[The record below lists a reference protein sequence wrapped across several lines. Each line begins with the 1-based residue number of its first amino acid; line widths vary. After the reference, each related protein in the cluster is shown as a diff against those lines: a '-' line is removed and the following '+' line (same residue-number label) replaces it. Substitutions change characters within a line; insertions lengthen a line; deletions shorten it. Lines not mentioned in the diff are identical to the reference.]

1 MLVLLLVAAYAL
13 AEVLIRDYATDRV
26 KSQVAR
32 GLALDSEDDVGVQ
45 FAGSLVLQAL
55 LGSLSQADVTVDD
68 ASFGPLTGDLVIRAS
83 GVPID
88 STQPVEQLD
97 VRMTVSEQNVQ
108 ELAEYITAVQLAE
121 ISLDEPEILVTTE
134 FSLLAVTVP
143 VQLGLE
149 PSAVNGALAFTPASV
164 ELAGRRITA
173 DDLRQSEFGGLAG
186 PLLEQR
192 EVCIAEYLPESL
204 ELQEVEVAGERLEAS
219 FTGTSVLLTE
229 AELTAVGSC
238 A

>member
-1 MLVLLLVAAYAL
+1 VIGGALLLVLLLVAAYVV

-32 GLALDSEDDVGVQ
+32 GLALESEDDVDVQ

-68 ASFGPLTGDLVIRAS
+68 ASFGPLTGDLAIRAQ

-88 STQPVEQLD
+88 SSEPVEQVD
-97 VRMTVSEQNVQ
+97 VQMTVSEEQVQ

-121 ISLDEPEILVTTE
+121 ISLDEPEIVVETE

-149 PSAVNGALAFTPASV
+149 PSAVDGALAFTPASV

-173 DDLRQSEFGGLAG
+173 DDLRQSEFAGLAG

-204 ELQEVEVAGERLEAS
+204 VLEDVDVVGEELVARFSGE
-219 FTGTSVLLTE
+219 SVAL
-229 AELTAVGSC
+229 S
-238 A
+238 